1 MKNDEETAALNQNGG
16 LRVQSK
22 WYTNSACKAVIE
34 ETFEKTTGT
43 TYEYTKEDLDEMRQY
58 VEDHGIGNAEEETAL
73 AGFSEKFMK

>member
-1 MKNDEETAALNQNGG
+1 M
-16 LRVQSK
+16 QSK
-22 WYTNSACKAVIE
+22 WYKDAAYKAVIE

-73 AGFSEKFMK
+73 SGFSEKFMK

>member
-1 MKNDEETAALNQNGG
+1 MLNQNGE
-16 LRVQSK
+16 LQVRSRMIK
-22 WYTNSACKAVIE
+22 TLPKAVIE